1 MRRTGTWRAE
11 DTFVVECRLAQE
23 KSMIPSL
30 FVSHGAPTLPFDD
43 CPARDFLRGLGATF
57 EKPKGIVIA
66 SAHWETDAPLVNRV
80 AVNGTIHDFGGFPEA
95 LYRLRYPAPGSAEL
109 SGRVASLTG
118 ARFDDTR
125 GLDHGAWVPLMLMY
139 PDADIPVA
147 QIAVQPHAGVAH
159 HIALGRALKPLRDEG
174 VLVMGSGSFVHN
186 LRLLDRRGLDA
197 PEPQWCKDFAN
208 WMDEKL
214 QSRDSAALISY
225 REQAVNAAM
234 AHPEEEHLLPL
245 FVSYGAGETTT
256 HIHQSTTF
264 GALRMD
270 AYAFA

>member
-1 MRRTGTWRAE
+1 M
-11 DTFVVECRLAQE
+11 L
-23 KSMIPSL
+23 PSL

-43 CPARDFLRGLGATF
+43 CPARDFLRGVGATF
-57 EKPKGIVIA
+57 ENLKGIVIA
-66 SAHWETDAPLVNRV
+66 SAHWETDAPFVNRV
-80 AVNGTIHDFGGFPEA
+80 AVNDTIHDFRGFPEA

-109 SGRVASLTG
+109 SVRVGELTG

-139 PDADIPVA
+139 PDADIPVV
-147 QIAVQPHAGVAH
+147 QIAVQLHSGVAH
-159 HIALGRALKPLRDEG
+159 HISLGRAFKPLRDEG
-174 VLVMGSGSFVHN
+174 VLVIGSGSFVHN

-197 PEPQWCKDFAN
+197 PEPEWSKQFSS

-214 QSRDSAALISY
+214 TARDDDALIQY
-225 REQAVNAAM
+225 RERAPNAVQ

-245 FVSYGAGETTT
+245 FVAYGAGDAAT
-256 HIHQSTTF
+256 HIHRSTTF

-270 AYAFA
+270 AYQFA